1 MILEVRRWFNLK
13 ISDNISMAYRDL
25 GRRKKRTFLTSLGI
39 TVGAILII
47 LMVSLGMMIKGF
59 LVDTVNSGSSTKSIT
74 VASLK
79 ADAVMPTDP
88 KKMAKEMPQW
98 LKDNF
103 KALDENVVNE
113 IGTVKDVAGIKAYVG
128 ASLAKIQIDGK
139 TYYGNFP
146 IKGYDLDYND
156 YFDTDV
162 SSAKSSSKDINFK
175 PIIAGS
181 NLTKDDTDGI
191 LVGESLLHD
200 LGIKNPSEIIGKKL
214 TFDIDNIDGKSVTP
228 LKKTF
233 VVKGVESKYMPDG
246 NKFVMSSKNA
256 STIVGFLQFTTSF
269 MKNYGYNG
277 VVVEA
282 NNMNNVASIQ
292 QAITK
297 LGYSAT
303 SDKQKVDSI
312 NANFDNILLVLSILG
327 IIVLI
332 VAAIGIINTMIMAVT
347 ERTKS
352 IGVMKSVGASNSDI
366 RSMFLFQSGVIG
378 LVGGIIGSIISV
390 LLYRLISFGISD
402 MLFKQGQK
410 VSIMKNVPFE
420 LILATIIFS
429 IVISVLAGVYP
440 ASRAAK
446 LDPIKSLRQ

>member
-1 MILEVRRWFNLK
+1 MK

-146 IKGYDLDYND
+146 IKGYDLEYND

>member
-1 MILEVRRWFNLK
+1 MK

-103 KALDENVVNE
+103 KALDKSVVNE

-162 SSAKSSSKDINFK
+162 SSAKSSSKDVNFK

>member
-1 MILEVRRWFNLK
+1 MK

-103 KALDENVVNE
+103 KALDKSVVNE

-128 ASLAKIQIDGK
+128 ASLAKIRIDGK

-162 SSAKSSSKDINFK
+162 SSAKSSSKDVNFK